1 MAGRRRRDPGPVKHR
16 ITTAEKLQR
25 LISIVAWIAERDGPA
40 IAEVCGRFGISEAEL
55 VQQLDMA
62 SMVGAESP
70 EYGDMPVEVTY
81 EDGRVWVFLFA
92 FQRPLRLTPEQGLA
106 LVAAGAGLREV
117 QGGDPDGALARALVK
132 LAGVLGVDPTETVE
146 VDLGV
151 ADSAVID
158 ILRSAV
164 AGHHGVQLDYWSA
177 GRDRRTTRR
186 VDPWRVFND
195 GGAWY
200 LQADCHLAGG
210 ERVFRVDRV
219 RGAEPLADGFEPP
232 DPLPEASSYRAG
244 AGDPRVVLDLEPE
257 ARWVAQSHPVDE
269 VVDLGGGRLRVTM
282 PAAAPAWLARLLLRL
297 GPHAR
302 PVEIDERSGGPA
314 VAAEAAARILARYH

>member
-1 MAGRRRRDPGPVKHR
+1 VSRA
-16 ITTAEKLQR
+16 TTAEKLQH
-25 LISIVAWIAERDGPA
+25 LITMVAWIAERDGPLLT
-40 IAEVCGRFGISEAEL
+40 EVCARFGVDEPEL

-70 EYGDMPVEVTY
+70 EYGDMPIEVTY

-92 FQRPLRLTPEQGLA
+92 FQRPLRLTPEQALT
-106 LVAAGAGLREV
+106 LVAAGAGLRQAE
-117 QGGDPDGALARALVK
+117 GGDPGGPLARALTK
-132 LAGVLGVDPTETVE
+132 LASVLGVDPAETLQ

-151 ADSAVID
+151 ADPAVLD
-158 ILRSAV
+158 GLRAAARDRHRV
-164 AGHHGVQLDYWSA
+164 ELDYWSA
-177 GRDRRTTRR
+177 GRDRRTHRT

-200 LQADCHLAGG
+200 LQAHCHLVGG

-219 RGAEPLADGFEPP
+219 RGAHALKESFEPP
-232 DPLPEASSYRAG
+232 TPLPEASVYRAG
-244 AGDPRVVLDLEPE
+244 AGDARVVLDLEPE
-257 ARWVAQSHPVDE
+257 ARWVAQSYPVDE
-269 VVDLGGGRLRVTM
+269 VSELGGGRLRVTM

-302 PVEIDERSGGPA
+302 PVRIDERTGGMG
-314 VAAEAAARILARYH
+314 VAAEAATGILARYR